1 MGTVATGTVA
11 TGILMD
17 TVTGIRPEGSVI
29 GGQRPEG
36 IDNGEY
42 GWSQIGVHDLVPKT
56 GYREY
61 WYPAIEAN
69 KVGRKKY
76 GFFGARG
83 GKRIKLL
90 GEDVVIF
97 KGKDGKFGA
106 VWNRCP
112 HRGALLSFG
121 RCEFEG
127 TISCP
132 YHGYTFGRDGPL
144 RRRSHRGS

>member
-1 MGTVATGTVA
+1 MTSTNGSSGNGHHANGHSGNGSA
-11 TGILMD
+11 
-17 TVTGIRPEGSVI
+17 PEGSVI

-61 WYPAIEAN
+61 WYPAIEAS

-76 GFFGARG
+76 GFFGSRYA
-83 GKRIKLL
+83 KRVKML

-97 KGKDGKFGA
+97 
-106 VWNRCP
+106 
-112 HRGALLSFG
+112 RGEGRAFRRGLEPVPASWGSALL
-121 RCEFEG
+121 R
-127 TISCP
+127 T
-132 YHGYTFGRDGPL
+132 L
-144 RRRSHRGS
+144 RVRGHDQLSLPRLYLR